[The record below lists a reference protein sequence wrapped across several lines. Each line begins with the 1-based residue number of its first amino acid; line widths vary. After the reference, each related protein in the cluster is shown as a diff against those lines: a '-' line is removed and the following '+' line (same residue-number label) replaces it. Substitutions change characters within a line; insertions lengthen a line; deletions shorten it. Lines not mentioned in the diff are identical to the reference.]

1 MGVKLQGVDSIVFDA
16 DETGKSLGMGKDLR
30 PFKMRFKLF
39 FKTILPVIFAV
50 IFFILSLTFPAFVEI
65 YALLSVMSIW
75 GWRKKRNDFFMKSTS
90 LFDKP
95 KYLFYNE
102 KASAVDFAPKED
114 SGEAASAVK
123 KILGAKAGFATYFLG
138 HELNT
143 NQELHAED
151 SKVRTHIILFGTTGS
166 GKTECILS
174 ICVNFMVQSSG
185 FILVDGKGDTLLFA
199 KLFALC
205 RAFDRL
211 EDLYLLNFMDEGRRG
226 DTKRLERISHTF
238 NFFVDSNKSEVDEI
252 VGGLLP
258 NDNGGGS
265 GMWEG
270 RAATGIS
277 SLNDALYWLKDNG
290 YLEIDPDTYRT
301 YFNLEE
307 FAALAMN
314 ENIPKRYRAGLHT
327 VLTSVNYKLPS
338 ASDPNPKQ
346 NPTTE
351 EQFQYITMQY
361 TETFNMLAGQYQ
373 HITVS
378 QVPDISI
385 VDVVLRRRILL
396 VLLPSLAKSQQS
408 VRNLGRIIIA
418 MTRNVSS
425 KAIGSRIE
433 GSRQLVI
440 DSKPTAA
447 VSSFALIFDEFG
459 TYATRGAATLPAQV
473 RSLNMVCLFAGQ
485 DYQAFKSGDELEAAT
500 IFANCTIKI
509 CLKLEDPD
517 DTYER
522 FQKSAG
528 DTYVMVADTFEAK
541 DTMTGERKYRE
552 AKSARLE
559 KRPVLDLKDLK
570 AQKAGW
576 GTMIYGSDVYR
587 FRAFYAD
594 PIMPTFCRLNHF
606 LEIRKPVF
614 SEVQAMRKG
623 VNSFYMKMRRRLDG
637 DWKAEEHLLKGA
649 LNHHSSSF
657 DELNKLFDQVADM
670 SGNQSETENII
681 VAMSAYLKKVE
692 IVDNKINDKLNRII
706 EGEDYDD
713 DELLGSEDDDMLFG
727 ESGSQFKQQLTY
739 HTQNEDEDGDTVTAP
754 AKTEAQP
761 GPQNKTAQ
769 PERIEGLDLK
779 DVERSI
785 KQKMEK
791 LQRAE
796 TESFDS
802 LKAINLDAF
811 ALQERIRTLEELM
824 LEKSGFTGD
833 IKAVSDLAARSLL
846 VDMGLQTNIAAV
858 SEKDRRRKNT
868 KQSSKVVKDMLTSVI
883 KSV

>member
-1 MGVKLQGVDSIVFDA
+1 MSGVKLQGVDSIKFDA
-16 DETGKSLGMGKDLR
+16 DETGKSLGLGKDLR
-30 PFKMRFKLF
+30 PFKMRYKLF
-39 FKTILPVIFAV
+39 FSSILPLAIAV
-50 IFFILSLTFPAFVEI
+50 ITAIM
-65 YALLSVMSIW
+65 ALLIPTFIELFASISLISIMA
-75 GWRKKRNDFFMKSTS
+75 WRKKRHDFLSKSTS

-95 KYLFYNE
+95 KYLYYNE
-102 KASAVDFAPKED
+102 TASAVDFAPKED
-114 SGEAASAVK
+114 SGDSAKEVK
-123 KILGAKAGFATYFLG
+123 KVLGKKAGFATYFLG

-151 SKVRTHIILFGTTGS
+151 SKARTHIILFGTTGS

-174 ICVNFMVQSSG
+174 ICVNFLVQSSG

-211 EDLYLLNFMDEGRRG
+211 EDLYLLNFMDEGRKG
-226 DTKRLERISHTF
+226 DTKRLERISHKF
-238 NFFVDSNKSEVDEI
+238 NFFVDSSKSEADEI

-270 RAATGIS
+270 RAATGID

-314 ENIPKRYRAGLHT
+314 ENIPKKYRAGLHT
-327 VLTSVNYKLPS
+327 LLTSVSYKMPT
-338 ASDPNPKQ
+338 AAEPNPKQ

-361 TETFNMLAGQYQ
+361 TETFNMLAGKYR

-385 VDVVLRRRILL
+385 VDVVLRRRVLL
-396 VLLPSLAKSQQS
+396 VLLPSLAKSPQS

-433 GSRQLVI
+433 GSRMLVI
-440 DSKPTAA
+440 DSKPTSA
-447 VSSFALIFDEFG
+447 VSSFALMFDEFG
-459 TYATRGAATLPAQV
+459 TYATKGAATLPAQV

-509 CLKLEDPD
+509 CLKLEDPE

-528 DTYVMVADTFEAK
+528 ETYVMVADTFEAK
-541 DTMTGERKYRE
+541 DSMFGNRKFRE

-587 FRAFYAD
+587 FKAFYAD

-606 LEIRKPVF
+606 LEIRRPVF
-614 SEVQAMRKG
+614 PEVQAMRKG
-623 VNSFYMKMRRRLDG
+623 VNSFYLKMRRRLDG
-637 DWKAEEHLLKGA
+637 DWKAEEHQLKGA
-649 LNHHSSSF
+649 LNHHSASF
-657 DELNKLFDQVADM
+657 DELNKLCEQVADLA
-670 SGNQSETENII
+670 SSANETTNMV
-681 VAMSAYLKKVE
+681 VAISAYLKKVAL
-692 IVDNKINDKLNRII
+692 VDQKIKTKLQHDFS
-706 EGEDYDD
+706 GEEDFDD
-713 DELLGSEDDDMLFG
+713 DELLGESDGNYFFG
-727 ESGSQFKQQLTY
+727 ESGSAFKQTLQPDY
-739 HTQNEDEDGDTVTAP
+739 DADPEAYEDTLVAEPVST
-754 AKTEAQP
+754 KRIQEIK
-761 GPQNKTAQ
+761 PQ
-769 PERIEGLDLK
+769 IEGLDFS
-779 DVERSI
+779 DVEQSI
-785 KQKMEK
+785 KLKMAK
-791 LQRAE
+791 LKQAE
-796 TESFDS
+796 LASFDS
-802 LKAINLDAF
+802 LKAINIDAF
-811 ALQERIRTLEELM
+811 ALQERLKSLEEIM
-824 LEKSGFTGD
+824 LEKSGFKGD
-833 IKAVSDLAARSLL
+833 IAKVSDLTARNL
-846 VDMGLQTNIAAV
+846 VIDMGLKTNIAAI
-858 SEKDRRRKNT
+858 SEQDVKRKSSR
-868 KQSSKVVKDMLTSVI
+868 QSSQKVKDALSSII